1 MTNQEKIDELNK
13 RLIEISRKQESFARE
28 INAIRRELYELKV
41 AEYKMQPPKEKVV
54 PVVEKIKKPLFV
66 EKIKTIVQ
74 DDEYIDTSK
83 LEEDTPV
90 FQPKTSFQTSL
101 DLEKFIGEN
110 LLSKIGIV
118 ITIIGVA
125 IGAKYSLDNNLISPL
140 ARIILGYVMGIG
152 LLGTG
157 IRLKS
162 KYEDYSA
169 VLVSGGMSVFYFIT
183 FMAYSYYGLIGKY
196 DAFGMMVFITILTVL
211 TATKYNREI
220 IALIGLVGAYAVPF
234 FLSDGSG
241 DIKTMFAFM
250 VIINIGILVI
260 AFKRYWKLLY
270 YSAFVVTWFIY
281 SVWIGIESA
290 DSSITGTAMLYGT
303 IFFTIFYVTF
313 LAYKLIQKEAF
324 DSIDVIVLL
333 VNSFIYYAIGFY
345 VLEANSATNGFL
357 GLFTFANAILH
368 SLVSF
373 AIYKQ
378 RPEEENLF
386 YFTAGLML
394 VFLTIAIPVQL
405 GGMWLTLLWTALGVI
420 LFWIGRTR
428 NIKFYEGFSYVIL
441 S

>member
-28 INAIRRELYELKV
+28 INAIRRELYELKA
-41 AEYKMQPPKEKVV
+41 AEYKMQPPKEKVL

-83 LEEDTPV
+83 SEEDTPV

-241 DIKTMFAFM
+241 DIKTMFAYM

-333 VNSFIYYAIGFY
+333 VNSFI
-345 VLEANSATNGFL
+345 
-357 GLFTFANAILH
+357 
-368 SLVSF
+368 
-373 AIYKQ
+373 
-378 RPEEENLF
+378 
-386 YFTAGLML
+386 
-394 VFLTIAIPVQL
+394 
-405 GGMWLTLLWTALGVI
+405 
-420 LFWIGRTR
+420 
-428 NIKFYEGFSYVIL
+428 
-441 S
+441 